1 MVVLICNCWCNAFP
15 GNSSKQHLGRW
26 HKLCFSSS
34 LHHYLTIDNQ
44 SSPSPN
50 INVLTTMP
58 TKMAPGT
65 TSKELTSKLIHSN
78 KSVYA
83 DAVPRLIITFH
94 RHEYVLNKS
103 SEMLDEIAAVYS
115 LTKQAIVDNVSPDQ
129 PNLSSAVSWLD
140 GFSPSHCIESVD
152 HLTKQFKALML
163 DACATLQHQVNPT
176 RAYYL
181 SLD

>member
-1 MVVLICNCWCNAFP
+1 MVFLTCNRWCDAYP
-15 GNSSKQHLGRW
+15 GNSSKQHLGWW
-26 HKLCFSSS
+26 HKLCFRLS

-44 SSPSPN
+44 SPPSPN

-58 TKMAPGT
+58 SKMAPGT
-65 TSKELTSKLIHSN
+65 TSRELSGKLFHCN
-78 KSVYA
+78 KSLFA
-83 DAVPRLIITFH
+83 DAVPRIILTFY

-129 PNLSSAVSWLD
+129 PNFSSAVSWLD
-140 GFSPSHCIESVD
+140 GFSPSECIESVD
-152 HLTKQFKALML
+152 HLTKQFKASML